1 VDIEKE
7 YDMILRFCYMK
18 TMNLQVAEDLTQETF
33 LRFFEN
39 DSYKDMGKKMA
50 YLYTIARNLCMD
62 HFRKKE
68 FLDLDE
74 NVAGKDYIN
83 RAHNRMAIEE
93 ALYKLPEE
101 EREILFLRYVNEVP
115 INQIAKSLNIS
126 RFSLHRKIKKALD
139 HLKEVYDE

>member
-1 VDIEKE
+1 
-7 YDMILRFCYMK
+7 MK

-74 NVAGKDYIN
+74 NVAEKDYIN